1 MLAMSDLALVLAL
14 ALTLEV
20 AFGDPVTRWHPV
32 AIFGA
37 FMNRFMAFA
46 PAEGPVRQLAF
57 GTAVVALG
65 VGLVAAGSAT
75 ALQWIA
81 GSSGIA
87 AMILG
92 GVLLKVSLSYR
103 QLERE
108 AVEVADLIETERL
121 TEARL
126 ALRALVARET
136 GGLAPSLAASAAVE
150 SVAENL
156 SDSFVAPLF
165 YCVLLGVP
173 GALAYRAV
181 NTLDAMIGYHGR
193 FEYLGR
199 VAAKMDDVVNF
210 IPARLTAGLIVLA
223 AALAGSDAR
232 GAAAVALRDH
242 RRTASPNAGWPM
254 SAMAGAVHARIEK
267 VGHYRLGAADGDC
280 TPLTIRDA
288 VRVARWGAVLA
299 AGFAVAAALGASGSG
314 SLWSGLLS

>member
-1 MLAMSDLALVLAL
+1 MLAMSDLALVLVL

-20 AFGDPVTRWHPV
+20 VLGDPVTRWHPV
-32 AIFGA
+32 AVFGA
-37 FMNRFMAFA
+37 FINRLMAFA

-57 GTAVVALG
+57 GAAVVALG

-75 ALQWIA
+75 ALQWIT

-108 AVEVADLIETERL
+108 AVEVADLIETARL

-126 ALRALVARET
+126 ALQALVARET
-136 GGLAPSLAASAAVE
+136 GGLAASLAASAAVE

-165 YCVLLGVP
+165 YFVLLGVP

-199 VAAKMDDVVNF
+199 VAAKMDDVANF

-232 GAAAVALRDH
+232 GAAAVALQDH

-254 SAMAGAVHARIEK
+254 AAMAGAVQARIEK

-288 VRVARWGAVLA
+288 VRVARRGAVLA
-299 AGFAVAAALGASGSG
+299 AAFAIAAALGASGSG
-314 SLWSGLLS
+314 SLWSGLLL

>member
-1 MLAMSDLALVLAL
+1 MLAMSDLALVLVL

-20 AFGDPVTRWHPV
+20 VLGDPVTRWHPV
-32 AIFGA
+32 AVFGA
-37 FMNRFMAFA
+37 FINRLMAFA

-108 AVEVADLIETERL
+108 AVKVADLIEMARL

-165 YCVLLGVP
+165 YFVLLGVP

-199 VAAKMDDVVNF
+199 VAAKMDDVANF

-254 SAMAGAVHARIEK
+254 AAMAGAVQARIEK

-288 VRVARWGAVLA
+288 VRVARRGAVLA
-299 AGFAVAAALGASGSG
+299 AAFAIAAALGASGSG
-314 SLWSGLLS
+314 SLWSRLLS